1 MPLRHILLAT
11 AVAAVCLTSPAHA
24 GDAALNYPKTE
35 RGPVAETFFG
45 EKVADPYRWLEA
57 DVRVDPKVAAW
68 VDEQSKFTDAY
79 LKALPERAAFEQ
91 KLMKLFDFERYGL
104 PVKAGKHVF
113 FRHNSGLQNQ
123 SVLYVRNADGNGD
136 SRGGRRVLIDPNGWA
151 KDGATAL
158 DEWVPSHDGSKV
170 AYSVQDGGTDWR
182 SIKVIDVETG
192 EVLSDTIEH
201 VKFSRLAWAGN
212 DGIIYSRFPEP
223 KEGEA
228 FQAVSSNQ
236 SVWYHKLGTAQS
248 EDRQVHATPD
258 NPRLYHSAEVTHD
271 QRWLVV
277 STSTGSEKGNAV
289 GVAAIGKGDWKVRPL
304 ITSLADEWT
313 LVEGI
318 GDRLWFM
325 TSKDAPRKAVVMVDL
340 SGAEPVFA
348 PVVSED
354 EAVLDGARIV
364 GDRLVLNY
372 LRDVKAEMRLAGLD
386 GQGVTKV
393 ALPGIGSIAGV
404 VGEPGERQG
413 YFAFSGFTQP
423 ATIYAFDAT
432 KPTSASVWEAPK
444 LAFDPAQFETQQVF
458 YPSKD
463 GTKIPMFVVRRKDL
477 KGPVP
482 TILYGY
488 GGFNVSILPGYSPA
502 RMAWLQTGGAYAVAN
517 LRGGGEYG
525 EAWHLAGKGPTKQNV
540 FDDFIAAGEWLKAS
554 GVTSKEGLAVEGGS
568 NGGLLVGAVVN
579 QRPDLF
585 AAAHPAVGVMD
596 MLRFDKFTAGREWV
610 FDYGFPEKEADW
622 RLLRSYSP
630 YHNVKAGTPYPAV
643 LVTTADTDDRVVPG
657 HSFKYAAA
665 LQAAGL
671 GPKPQLIRIETRAG
685 HGSGKPIS
693 KLIEETADVYA
704 FLAHWTGLKATD

>member
-1 MPLRHILLAT
+1 MSLRQVLLAT
-11 AVAAVCLTSPAHA
+11 AVATVCLSPSAHA
-24 GDAALNYPKTE
+24 GDAALKYPTTE
-35 RGPVAETFFG
+35 RGPVIETFFG

-57 DVRVDPKVAAW
+57 DVRVDGKVAAW
-68 VDEQSKFTDAY
+68 VDQQSKFTDAY
-79 LKALPERAAFEQ
+79 LKALPERGAFES
-91 KLMKLFDFERYGL
+91 KLTRLFDFERYGL
-104 PVKAGKHVF
+104 PVRAGAFMF

-123 SVLYVRNADGNGD
+123 SVLYVRKADGTGE
-136 SRGGRRVLIDPNGWA
+136 RRVLIDPNGWA

-158 DEWVPSHDGSKV
+158 DEWVPSPDGSKV

-182 SIKVIDVETG
+182 SVKVIDVESGT
-192 EVLSDTIEH
+192 VLSDTIEH

-212 DGIIYSRFPEP
+212 DALIYSRFPAP
-223 KEGEA
+223 KAGEA

-236 SVWYHKLGTAQS
+236 SVWYHKLGTAQDQ
-248 EDRQVHATPD
+248 DRQVHATPD
-258 NPRLYHSAEVTHD
+258 NPRLYHSGEVTHD

-289 GVAAIGKGDWKVRPL
+289 GVAAIGKGDWNVRPL
-304 ITSLADEWT
+304 ITSLADEWS
-313 LVEGI
+313 LVEGL

-325 TSKDAPRKAVVMVDL
+325 TSKDAPHKKVMMVDL
-340 SGAEPVFA
+340 AGAEPVLTTIIA
-348 PVVSED
+348 ED
-354 EAVLDGARIV
+354 EAVLDGAHIV

-372 LRDVKAEMRLAGLD
+372 LRDVKAEMRVAGLD
-386 GQGVTKV
+386 GQGVATV

-404 VGEPGERQG
+404 VGEPGDRQG
-413 YFAFSGFTQP
+413 YFAFSSFTQP
-423 ATIYAFDAT
+423 ATIYAFDAA
-432 KPTSASVWEAPK
+432 KPASPSVWEAPK
-444 LAFDPAQFETQQVF
+444 LTFDPAEFETKQVF

-463 GTKIPMFVVRRKDL
+463 GTKIPMFVIRRKDTA
-477 KGPVP
+477 GPVP

-488 GGFNVSILPGYSPA
+488 GGFNVSILPGYSAA
-502 RMAWLQTGGAYAVAN
+502 RMAWLQAGGAYAVAN

-525 EAWHLAGKGPTKQNV
+525 EAWHLGGKGPTKQNV
-540 FDDFIAAGEWLKAS
+540 FDDFIAAGEWLKAN
-554 GVTSKEGLAVEGGS
+554 GVTAQDGLAVEGGS

-596 MLRFDKFTAGREWV
+596 MLRFDRFTAGREWV
-610 FDYGFPEKEADW
+610 FDYGFPEREADW

-685 HGSGKPIS
+685 HGSGKPVS
-693 KLIEETADVYA
+693 KQIEESADVFA
-704 FLAHWTGLKATD
+704 FLAHWTGLKPKD

>member
-1 MPLRHILLAT
+1 M
-11 AVAAVCLTSPAHA
+11 
-24 GDAALNYPKTE
+24 NYPKTE
-35 RGPVAETFFG
+35 RGPVVETFFG
-45 EKVADPYRWLEA
+45 ETVADPYRWLEA
-57 DVRVDPKVAAW
+57 DVRVDKKVAAW

-79 LKALPERAAFEQ
+79 LKALPERAAFER
-91 KLMKLFDFERYGL
+91 KLTNLFDFERYGL
-104 PVKAGKHVF
+104 PVKAGKYLF

-123 SVLYVRNADGNGD
+123 SVLYVRAADRSGE
-136 SRGGRRVLIDPNGWA
+136 RRVLIDPNGWA

-158 DEWVPSHDGSKV
+158 DDWLPSPDGSKV

-182 SIKVIDVETG
+182 SVKVIDVATG
-192 EVLSDTIEH
+192 RVLADTIEH
-201 VKFSRLAWAGN
+201 VKFSRLTWAGN
-212 DGIIYSRFPEP
+212 DAVIYSRFPEP
-223 KEGEA
+223 KAGEA

-236 SVWYHKLGTAQS
+236 SVWYHRLGTAQG
-248 EDRQVHATPD
+248 EDRQLYATPD
-258 NPRLYHSAEVTHD
+258 NPRLYHLAQVTHD
-271 QRWLVV
+271 QRWMVV

-289 GVAAIGKGDWKVRPL
+289 GLAAVGKGDWTVRPL

-313 LVEGI
+313 LIEGV
-318 GDRLWFM
+318 GDQLWFI
-325 TSKDAPRKAVVMVDL
+325 TSKDAPRKKIMRVDL
-340 SGAEPVFA
+340 SGKEPVFTT
-348 PVVSED
+348 VVPED
-354 EAVLDGARIV
+354 AAVLDLASIV
-364 GDRLVLNY
+364 GERLVLNY
-372 LRDVKAEMRLAGLD
+372 LRDVKAELRVAGLD
-386 GQGVTKV
+386 GQGVTPV
-393 ALPGIGSIAGV
+393 ALPGIGSIAAM
-404 VGEPGERQG
+404 VGEPGDRQG

-423 ATIYAFDAT
+423 ATIYAFDAA
-432 KPTSASVWEAPK
+432 KPASASVWEAPK
-444 LAFDPAQFETQQVF
+444 LAFDPAAFETTQVF
-458 YPSKD
+458 YPSRD

-477 KGPVP
+477 KGPLP

-502 RMAWLQTGGAYAVAN
+502 RMAWLQAGGAYAVAN

-525 EAWHLAGKGPTKQNV
+525 EAWHMAGKGPTKQNV
-540 FDDFIAAGEWLKAS
+540 FDDFIAGGEWLKAN
-554 GVTSKEGLAVEGGS
+554 GVTSKDGLAVEGGS

-665 LQAAGL
+665 LQAAGV

-685 HGSGKPIS
+685 HGSGKPVS
-693 KLIEETADVYA
+693 KQIEESADVFA
-704 FLAHWTGLKATD
+704 FLAHWTGLTPKD

>member
-1 MPLRHILLAT
+1 MPLRQVLLAT
-11 AVAAVCLTSPAHA
+11 AVAAVCLSSSVHA
-24 GDAALNYPKTE
+24 GDAALNYPTTE
-35 RGPVAETFFG
+35 RGPVIETFFG

-57 DVRVDPKVAAW
+57 DVRVDGKVAAW
-68 VDEQSKFTDAY
+68 VNEQSRFTDAY
-79 LKALPERAAFEQ
+79 LKAMPERAAFET
-91 KLMKLFDFERYGL
+91 KLTKLFDFERYGL
-104 PVKAGKHVF
+104 PVRAGKFLF

-123 SVLYVRNADGNGD
+123 SVLYVRNADGSGE
-136 SRGGRRVLIDPNGWA
+136 RRVLIDPNGWA

-158 DEWVPSHDGSKV
+158 DEWVPSPDGNKV
-170 AYSVQDGGTDWR
+170 AYTVQDGGTDWR
-182 SIKVIDVETG
+182 SVKVIDVASG
-192 EVLSDTIEH
+192 KVLSDTIEH

-212 DGIIYSRFPEP
+212 DSLVYSRFPEP
-223 KEGEA
+223 KAGEA

-236 SVWYHKLGTAQS
+236 SVWYHKLGTEQGQ
-248 EDRQVHATPD
+248 DRQVHATPD
-258 NPRLYHSAEVTHD
+258 NPRLYHSGEVTHD
-271 QRWLVV
+271 QRWMVI

-289 GVAAIGKGDWKVRPL
+289 GVAAIGRGDWTVRPL

-313 LVEGI
+313 LVEGV
-318 GDRLWFM
+318 GDKLWFM
-325 TSKDAPRKAVVMVDL
+325 TSKDAPRKKVMMVDL
-340 SGAEPVFA
+340 AGAEPVFTQ
-348 PVVSED
+348 VVAED
-354 EAVLDGARIV
+354 EAVLDGAHIV

-372 LRDVKAEMRLAGLD
+372 LRDVKAEMRVAGLD
-386 GQGVTKV
+386 GQGVATV

-404 VGEPGERQG
+404 VGEPGDPDG

-423 ATIYAFDAT
+423 ATIYAFDAA
-432 KPTSASVWEAPK
+432 KPASPRVWEAPK
-444 LAFDPAQFETQQVF
+444 LAFDPTQFETQQVF

-463 GTKIPMFVVRRKDL
+463 GTKIPMFVIRRKDTT
-477 KGPVP
+477 GPVP

-502 RMAWLQTGGAYAVAN
+502 RMAWLQAGGAYAVAN

-540 FDDFIAAGEWLKAS
+540 FDDFIAAGEWLKAN

-596 MLRFDKFTAGREWV
+596 MLRFDRFTAGREWV

-630 YHNVKAGTPYPAV
+630 YHNVKAGTTYPAV

-685 HGSGKPIS
+685 HGSGKPVS
-693 KLIEETADVYA
+693 KQIEESADVFA
-704 FLAHWTGLKATD
+704 FLAHWTGLKPKE

>member
-1 MPLRHILLAT
+1 M
-11 AVAAVCLTSPAHA
+11 
-24 GDAALNYPKTE
+24 NYPKTE
-35 RGPVAETFFG
+35 RGPVVETFFG

-57 DVRVDPKVAAW
+57 DVRVDKKVAAW

-79 LKALPERAAFEQ
+79 LKALPERAAFEK
-91 KLMKLFDFERYGL
+91 KLTSLFDFERYGL
-104 PVKAGKHVF
+104 PVKAGKYLF

-123 SVLYVRNADGNGD
+123 SVLYVRNADGSGE
-136 SRGGRRVLIDPNGWA
+136 RRVLIDPNGWA

-158 DEWVPSHDGSKV
+158 DDWLPSPDGSKV

-182 SIKVIDVETG
+182 SVKVIDVATG
-192 EVLSDTIEH
+192 EVLADAIEH
-201 VKFSRLAWAGN
+201 VKFSRLTWAGN
-212 DGIIYSRFPEP
+212 DAVIYSRFPEP
-223 KEGEA
+223 KAGEA

-236 SVWYHKLGTAQS
+236 SVWYHRLGTAQG
-248 EDRQVHATPD
+248 EDRQLYATPD
-258 NPRLYHSAEVTHD
+258 NPRLYHSAQVTHD
-271 QRWLVV
+271 QRWMVV

-289 GVAAIGKGDWKVRPL
+289 GLAAVGKGDWTVRPL

-313 LVEGI
+313 LVEGV
-318 GDRLWFM
+318 GDQLWFI
-325 TSKDAPRKAVVMVDL
+325 TSKDAPRKKIMRVDL
-340 SGAEPVFA
+340 SGAEPVFTT
-348 PVVSED
+348 VVPED
-354 EAVLDGARIV
+354 AAVLDLASIV

-372 LRDVKAEMRLAGLD
+372 LRDVKAEMRVAGLD
-386 GQGVTKV
+386 GQGVATV
-393 ALPGIGSIAGV
+393 ALPGIGSIGAV
-404 VGEPGERQG
+404 IGEPGDPKG
-413 YFAFSGFTQP
+413 YFSFSGFTQP
-423 ATIYAFDAT
+423 ATIYVFDAA
-432 KPTSASVWEAPK
+432 KAASASVWEAPK
-444 LAFDPAQFETQQVF
+444 LAFDPAAFETAQVF

-477 KGPVP
+477 KGPLP

-502 RMAWLQTGGAYAVAN
+502 RMAWLQAGGAYAVAN

-540 FDDFIAAGEWLKAS
+540 FDDFIAGGEWLKAN
-554 GVTSKEGLAVEGGS
+554 GVTSKGGLAVEGGS

-685 HGSGKPIS
+685 HGSGKPVS
-693 KLIEETADVYA
+693 KQIEESADVFA
-704 FLAHWTGLKATD
+704 FLAHWTGLTPKE

>member
-1 MPLRHILLAT
+1 M
-11 AVAAVCLTSPAHA
+11 
-24 GDAALNYPKTE
+24 NYPKTE
-35 RGPVAETFFG
+35 RGPVVETFFG
-45 EKVADPYRWLEA
+45 ETVADPYRWLEA
-57 DVRVDPKVAAW
+57 DVRVDKKVAAW

-79 LKALPERAAFEQ
+79 LKALPERAAFEK
-91 KLMKLFDFERYGL
+91 KLTNLFDFERYGL
-104 PVKAGKHVF
+104 PVRAGKYLF

-123 SVLYVRNADGNGD
+123 SVLYVRAADGTGE
-136 SRGGRRVLIDPNGWA
+136 RRVLIDPNGWA

-158 DEWVPSHDGSKV
+158 DDWLPSPDGSKV

-182 SIKVIDVETG
+182 SVKVIDVATG
-192 EVLSDTIEH
+192 QVLADTIEH
-201 VKFSRLAWAGN
+201 VKFSRLTWAGN
-212 DGIIYSRFPEP
+212 DAVIYSRFPEP
-223 KEGEA
+223 KAGEA

-236 SVWYHKLGTAQS
+236 SVWYHRLGTAQG
-248 EDRQVHATPD
+248 EDRQLYATPD
-258 NPRLYHSAEVTHD
+258 NPRLYHLAQVTHD
-271 QRWLVV
+271 QRWMVV

-289 GVAAIGKGDWKVRPL
+289 GLAAVGKGDWTVRPL

-313 LVEGI
+313 LIEGV
-318 GDRLWFM
+318 GDQLWFI
-325 TSKDAPRKAVVMVDL
+325 TSKDAPRKKIMRVDL
-340 SGAEPVFA
+340 SGKEPVFTT
-348 PVVSED
+348 VVPED
-354 EAVLDGARIV
+354 AAVLDLASIV
-364 GDRLVLNY
+364 GERLVLNY
-372 LRDVKAEMRLAGLD
+372 LRDVKAELRVAGLD
-386 GQGVTKV
+386 GQGVTPV
-393 ALPGIGSIAGV
+393 ALPGIGSIAAM
-404 VGEPGERQG
+404 VGEPGDREG

-423 ATIYAFDAT
+423 ATIYAFDAA
-432 KPTSASVWEAPK
+432 KPASASVWEAPK
-444 LAFDPAQFETQQVF
+444 LAFDPAAFETTQVF
-458 YPSKD
+458 YPSRD

-477 KGPVP
+477 KGPLP

-502 RMAWLQTGGAYAVAN
+502 RMAWLQAGGAYAVAN

-525 EAWHLAGKGPTKQNV
+525 EAWHMAGKGPTKQNV
-540 FDDFIAAGEWLKAS
+540 FDDFIAGGEWLKAN
-554 GVTSKEGLAVEGGS
+554 GVTSKDGLAVEGGS

-665 LQAAGL
+665 LQAAGV

-685 HGSGKPIS
+685 HGSGKPVS
-693 KLIEETADVYA
+693 KQIEESADVFA
-704 FLAHWTGLKATD
+704 FLAHWTGLTPKD

>member
-1 MPLRHILLAT
+1 M
-11 AVAAVCLTSPAHA
+11 
-24 GDAALNYPKTE
+24 NYPKTE
-35 RGPVAETFFG
+35 RGPVVETFFG
-45 EKVADPYRWLEA
+45 ETVADPYRWLEA
-57 DVRVDPKVAAW
+57 DVRVDKKVAAW

-79 LKALPERAAFEQ
+79 LKALPERAAFEK
-91 KLMKLFDFERYGL
+91 KLTNLFDFERYGL
-104 PVKAGKHVF
+104 PVRAGKCLF

-123 SVLYVRNADGNGD
+123 SVLYVRAADGTGE
-136 SRGGRRVLIDPNGWA
+136 RRVLIDPNGWA

-158 DEWVPSHDGSKV
+158 DDWLPSPDGSKV

-182 SIKVIDVETG
+182 SVKVIDVATG
-192 EVLSDTIEH
+192 RVLADTIEH
-201 VKFSRLAWAGN
+201 VKFSRLTWAGN
-212 DGIIYSRFPEP
+212 DAVIYSRFPEP
-223 KEGEA
+223 KAGEA

-236 SVWYHKLGTAQS
+236 SVWYHRLGTAQG
-248 EDRQVHATPD
+248 EDRQLYATPD
-258 NPRLYHSAEVTHD
+258 NPRLYHLAQVTHD
-271 QRWLVV
+271 QRWMVV

-289 GVAAIGKGDWKVRPL
+289 GLAAVGKGDWTVRPL

-313 LVEGI
+313 LIEGV
-318 GDRLWFM
+318 GDQLWFI
-325 TSKDAPRKAVVMVDL
+325 TSKDAPRKKIMRVDL
-340 SGAEPVFA
+340 SGKEPVFTT
-348 PVVSED
+348 VVPED
-354 EAVLDGARIV
+354 AAVLDLASIV
-364 GDRLVLNY
+364 GERLVLNY
-372 LRDVKAEMRLAGLD
+372 LRDVKAELRVAGLD
-386 GQGVTKV
+386 GQGVTPV
-393 ALPGIGSIAGV
+393 ALPGIGSIAAM
-404 VGEPGERQG
+404 VGEPGDRQG

-423 ATIYAFDAT
+423 ATIYAFDAA
-432 KPTSASVWEAPK
+432 KPASASVWEAPK
-444 LAFDPAQFETQQVF
+444 LAFDPAAFETTQVF
-458 YPSKD
+458 YPSRD

-477 KGPVP
+477 KGPLP

-502 RMAWLQTGGAYAVAN
+502 RMAWLQAGGAYAVAN

-525 EAWHLAGKGPTKQNV
+525 EAWHMAGKGPTKQNV
-540 FDDFIAAGEWLKAS
+540 FDDFIAGGEWLKAN
-554 GVTSKEGLAVEGGS
+554 GVTSKDGLAVEGGS

-665 LQAAGL
+665 LQAAGV

-685 HGSGKPIS
+685 HGSGKPVS
-693 KLIEETADVYA
+693 KQIEESADVFA
-704 FLAHWTGLKATD
+704 FLAHWTSLTPKD

>member
-1 MPLRHILLAT
+1 MSLRHLPLAT
-11 AVAAVCLTSPAHA
+11 AVAAVCLSSTAQA
-24 GDAALNYPKTE
+24 GDVALKYPRTE
-35 RGPVAETFFG
+35 LGPIVETFFG

-57 DVRVDPKVAAW
+57 DVRVDAKVAAW

-79 LKALPERAAFEQ
+79 LKALPERAAFEK
-91 KLMKLFDFERYGL
+91 KLTKLFDFERYGM
-104 PVKAGKHVF
+104 PVKAGNNLF

-123 SVLYVRNADGNGD
+123 SVLYVRNADGSGE
-136 SRGGRRVLIDPNGWA
+136 RRTLIDPNGWA

-158 DEWVPSHDGSKV
+158 DEWVPSPDGSKV

-182 SIKVIDVETG
+182 TVKVIDVESG
-192 EVLSDTIEH
+192 EVLGDTIEH

-212 DGIIYSRFPEP
+212 DGIVYSRFPQP
-223 KEGEA
+223 KAGEA

-236 SVWYHKLGTAQS
+236 SVWYHKLGTAQQA
-248 EDRQVHATPD
+248 DRQVFATPD
-258 NPRLYHSAEVTHD
+258 NPRLYHSGEVTHD
-271 QRWLVV
+271 QRWMVV

-289 GVAAIGKGDWKVRPL
+289 GVAAVGRGDWKVRPL
-304 ITSLADEWT
+304 ITSLSDEWT

-325 TSKDAPRKAVVMVDL
+325 TSKDAPRKKVVMVDL
-340 SGAEPVFA
+340 SGAEPVFT
-348 PVVSED
+348 PVVGED

-364 GDRLVLNY
+364 GDRLVLDY
-372 LRDVKAEMRLAGLD
+372 LRDVKAEMRVAMLD
-386 GQGVTKV
+386 GQSMTTV

-404 VGEPGERQG
+404 VGEPGDNQG

-423 ATIYAFDAT
+423 ATIYAFDAAN
-432 KPTSASVWEAPK
+432 PASAKVWEAPK
-444 LAFDPAQFETQQVF
+444 LAFDPAQFETRQVF
-458 YPSKD
+458 YPSRD
-463 GTKIPMFVVRRKDL
+463 GTKIPMFIVRRKDV

-488 GGFNVSILPGYSPA
+488 GGFNISVLPGYSPA
-502 RMAWLQTGGAYAVAN
+502 RMAWLQAGGAYAVAN

-525 EAWHLAGKGPTKQNV
+525 DAWHLAGKGPTKQNV
-540 FDDFIAAGEWLKAS
+540 FDDFIAAGEWLKAN
-554 GVTSKEGLAVEGGS
+554 GVTSTRGLAVEGGS

-630 YHNVKAGTPYPAV
+630 YHNIKAGTAYPAV

-685 HGSGKPIS
+685 HGSGKPVS
-693 KLIEETADVYA
+693 KQIEESSDVFA
-704 FLAHWTGLKATD
+704 FLAHWTGLQPKE